1 MTLPHDHHPPPDTVA
16 ATDTDTDTVETA
28 AIAELDTTVEA
39 DAASAGVEAALVA
52 AKNLVREQLRARR
65 RGRTAAAR
73 STAADGIARHAL
85 AIPELA
91 ALLVDTR
98 DRMSATLNASAT
110 AEASGRAGSPSVAAY
125 ASYGTEPGTAA
136 LRATL
141 SEASVGVLLPVVRDG
156 GDLGWAWDRDDL
168 GAGVVSP
175 GIPEPTG
182 EIVGRGASGLVAM
195 GVRVLFA
202 PALGVDLAGH
212 RIGKAGGYYDRLLA
226 DLDTAAPADRP
237 LVVAVVHDDD
247 VVEILPVQ
255 AHDRAV
261 DAILTPTRYLDLR

>member
-1 MTLPHDHHPPPDTVA
+1 VTLPHDHHPPADTAVETGA
-16 ATDTDTDTVETA
+16 DTDTVGTA
-28 AIAELDTTVEA
+28 AMAEHDTAVAA
-39 DAASAGVEAALVA
+39 DAAPAGDEAALVA
-52 AKNLVREQLRARR
+52 AKNVVREQLRTRR
-65 RGRTAAAR
+65 RARTYAER
-73 STAADGIARHAL
+73 TTAADGIADHAL
-85 AIPELA
+85 TIPELA
-91 ALLVDTR
+91 SLLVGTR
-98 DRMSATLNASAT
+98 ERMDESPNASA
-110 AEASGRAGSPSVAAY
+110 AAPGPAGSPCVAAY

-136 LRATL
+136 LRAAL
-141 SEASVGVLLPVVRDG
+141 WEVSVGVLLPVIRDD
-156 GDLGWAWDRDDL
+156 GDLDWAWDRDDL
-168 GAGVVSP
+168 DAGAVSP

-182 EIVGRGASGLVAM
+182 EIVGRGASGLVAL

-226 DLDTAAPADRP
+226 DLDAAAPADRP

-247 VVEILPVQ
+247 LVKTLPVE